1 MDSGKTPGALILVY
15 EIVHLSFEVIL
26 YKLKYFGVMGTDL
39 RLLTDFLTN
48 RKQYVRFNNHNSDTT
63 NISTGVDPQGS

>member
-15 EIVHLSFEVIL
+15 QIVHMSCEVIL
-26 YKLKYFGVMGTDL
+26 YKLKYYGVMGTDL

-48 RKQYVRFNNHNSDTT
+48 RKKYVRFNNHNSDTT
-63 NISTGVDPQGS
+63 NISTGVPQGS